1 MHTAPFP
8 SLQAPALTRV
18 AAYIAASFALLVG
31 QVQAQTTPDAG
42 TLLREA
48 ERQPRPLPRPV
59 QPVSPQAP
67 TSQADGGAQIS
78 VQAFQI
84 QGNTLIS
91 TADLQAVL
99 SPWLNQT
106 LGFADLQKA
115 AEALA
120 AEYRRQGWLARP
132 QLPAQDVSQGV
143 VTIEIIEGK
152 LGQVRVDDDGQ
163 ALRADRAMVSEM
175 MTARQKPGAPLN
187 LDNLERST
195 NILNDTPGLA
205 VTTILTPGKDKGES
219 DAVVKVQDK
228 PLFSGSVALDNQGAR
243 STGSDK
249 LTFSGNF
256 DNPLGLGDQI
266 ATNANSS
273 DGSDYY
279 KAAYSRPFGHDGLR
293 LGASASLM
301 RYKLVGDMASVQA
314 KGDAKVFGVNGSYP
328 LLRSSA
334 HNATLSA
341 ALDQKAYYNEANGS
355 VTSDKHIHTT
365 VLALTGDALD
375 AAGQG
380 GMTLWGVNLTIGS
393 VDLSAAPT
401 NEAADSDGAGKTGPN
416 TRGAYTKLG
425 YNLARLQRLSDTF
438 TLWASLNGQW
448 TDKNLDSSEK
458 LTLGGPSGVRAYPV
472 VEGSGDEG
480 YTATLE
486 LRYSLSSQWQ
496 LAGFYDY
503 GYIHQSYNP
512 NYTGGPSVN
521 EATLRGLGLGLT
533 FTEPGR
539 YTVKATVA
547 QRMGDNPL
555 QNPLNGKDGDGSLDT
570 TRLWLNA
577 TLYF

>member
-1 MHTAPFP
+1 MHTAPLT
-8 SLQAPALTRV
+8 SLQATALTRV
-18 AAYIAASFALLVG
+18 AACVAVSLALLG
-31 QVQAQTTPDAG
+31 GPTQAQTTPDAG

-48 ERQPRPLPRPV
+48 ERQPRPLPRSAP
-59 QPVSPQAP
+59 PVSPQAP
-67 TSQADGGAQIS
+67 ASLTDSGAQVI

-99 SPWLNQT
+99 SPWLNQK

-120 AEYRRQGWLARP
+120 AEYRRRGWLARA

-143 VTIEIIEGK
+143 VIIDIIEGK
-152 LGQVRVDDDGQ
+152 LGEVRIDDDGKT
-163 ALRADRAMVSEM
+163 LRTDRAMVSET
-175 MTARQKPGAPLN
+175 MTARQKPGTPLS
-187 LDNLERST
+187 LDHLERST

-279 KAAYSRPFGHDGLR
+279 KAAYSRPFGRDGLR

-301 RYKLVGDMASVQA
+301 RYKLVGDMASLQA
-314 KGDAKVFGVNGSYP
+314 KGDAKVFGINGSFP
-328 LLRSSA
+328 LLRSGTR
-334 HNATLSA
+334 NVNLSA

-355 VTSDKHIHTT
+355 VTSDKHLHTT
-365 VLALTGDALD
+365 LLALTGDMLD

-380 GMTLWGVNLTIGS
+380 GMTLWGINLTSGL

-401 NEAADSDGAGKTGPN
+401 NEAADSDGVGKTGPK
-416 TRGAYTKLG
+416 TAGGYTKLG
-425 YNLARLQRLSDTF
+425 YNLARLQRLSNTV
-438 TLWASLNGQW
+438 TVWASVNGQW
-448 TDKNLDSSEK
+448 ASKNLDSSEK

-472 VEGSGDEG
+472 VEGSGDDG

-486 LRYSLSSQWQ
+486 LRYNLASQWQ

-503 GYIHQSYNP
+503 GHIRQSHNS
-512 NYTGGPSVN
+512 NYTGSPTVN

-539 YTVKATVA
+539 YTVKASVA
-547 QRMGDNPL
+547 HRLGDNPL
-555 QNPLNGKDGDGSLDT
+555 QNPLDGKDGDGSLDT

-577 TLYF
+577 TLFF